1 MKTFFAALAVLL
13 TLAAPAISD
22 EPPKN
27 SEFVFARLQVANRA
41 EYLQFWDEAP
51 WHHDY
56 PYSDEF
62 VIGMI
67 RELTGVHVNPDS
79 YRIVQI
85 SSPDI
90 FKYPFVYFSEPGFMV
105 LND

>member
-1 MKTFFAALAVLL
+1 MKTLLAVIAIVAF
-13 TLAAPAISD
+13 LAPPAISD
-22 EPPKN
+22 EPPLKH
-27 SEFVFARLQVANRA
+27 SEFVFARLQVPNRA
-41 EYLQFWDEAP
+41 DYLQFWDEAP

-62 VIGMI
+62 FIGMV
-67 RELTGVHVNPDS
+67 RELTGIHVNPDS

-90 FKYPFVYFSEPGFMV
+90 FKYPFLYFSEPGFIV
-105 LND
+105 R